1 MGRLRGQPLP
11 PRVGARRP
19 HGKLFDLIA
28 NAESCPDFLGC
39 RATLAMT
46 GQVYSP
52 LLQKAIDMRLPET
65 ARTMV
70 SAFEEWAWEVVDR

>member
-1 MGRLRGQPLP
+1 
-11 PRVGARRP
+11 
-19 HGKLFDLIA
+19 
-28 NAESCPDFLGC
+28 
-39 RATLAMT
+39 MT